1 MSSTSL
7 PSTITAIQQNLT
19 KQQEHYCP
27 PQDMTAVHHTLI
39 ALIFVSAML
48 GNGFI
53 CVAFALR
60 RKLRTV
66 TNYFVVNLAVADCL
80 LMLMWLMWAMIY
92 IFCVETIKLGG
103 LIFQTLEQL
112 CSSASVVG
120 LAVVSYD
127 RFYAVNHALHY
138 GSTMTHTRAVIAIVA
153 VWVYST
159 VTSFIRWGALNKSTE
174 ETYLKVYTVNL
185 FVFNFFIPFAL
196 SMYCYV
202 RIFLIAMQHLRHGAP
217 ANQLSDP
224 LSKASTVRKQL
235 KISLNIF
242 VLAVPFLFMWNTY
255 NGITVYEVFCQGC
268 VVVEP
273 GSAADYFLSNLP
285 QIVAAINPV
294 IFIFLTKDLRVTAE
308 MCLHCSQNSRRRGDY
323 SHSESFITNTKYTA
337 AYQGGRE
344 DQSISKV

>member
-1 MSSTSL
+1 MPSTSL
-7 PSTITAIQQNLT
+7 PSTITALQPNLT
-19 KQQEHYCP
+19 KQQGQNCSHY
-27 PQDMTAVHHTLI
+27 TTVHHTLL
-39 ALIFVSAML
+39 ALIFVTAML

-53 CVAFALR
+53 CVAFVLR

-80 LMLMWLMWAMIY
+80 LVVLGFIWGILY
-92 IFCVETIKLGG
+92 ISCAESNKLGF
-103 LIFQTLEQL
+103 LTFQTLEL
-112 CSSASVVG
+112 IFSSGSVIG

-159 VTSFIRWGALNKSTE
+159 VTSFIRWGALNPSTQSE
-174 ETYLKVYTVNL
+174 YLKVYTVIL
-185 FVFNFFIPFAL
+185 FVFNFFIPCNI

-202 RIFLIAMQHLRHGAP
+202 RIFLIAMMHLRHGAP

-255 NGITVYEVFCQGC
+255 YGITVYEAFCQGC
-268 VVVEP
+268 AVVEQF
-273 GSAADYFLSNLP
+273 SAADDFLSNLP
-285 QIVAAINPV
+285 LIVAAINPA
-294 IFIFLTKDLRVTAE
+294 IFIFLTKDLRVTAN
-308 MCLHCSQNSRRRGDY
+308 MCLHCSQHSRRRGDF
-323 SHSESFITNTKYTA
+323 SQSESFITSTKYTTS
-337 AYQGGRE
+337 YQGGRA